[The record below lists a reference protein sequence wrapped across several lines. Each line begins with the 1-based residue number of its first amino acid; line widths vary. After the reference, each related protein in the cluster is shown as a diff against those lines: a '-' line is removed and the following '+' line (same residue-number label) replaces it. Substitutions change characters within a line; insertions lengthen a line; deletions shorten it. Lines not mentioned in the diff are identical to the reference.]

1 MLTREQY
8 SQIQDLAAG
17 ALADA
22 GIVLTPEEEK
32 SIEIADFGLDR
43 FKGEGLAL
51 HVHVNTERYCA
62 KELVLF
68 PNQTCPEH
76 RHPPVG
82 DDPGKMETL
91 RCRSGKVMV
100 YLAADGEPADGATG
114 PGIAGQRIEADV
126 PEASK
131 EYYTVFEEHVLE
143 PGEQVTIPSNTLH
156 WFQAGSGGAVISE
169 FSSRS
174 RDEYDEFTDP
184 RVQRETEI
192 VEE

>member
-1 MLTREQY
+1 
-8 SQIQDLAAG
+8 
-17 ALADA
+17 
-22 GIVLTPEEEK
+22 VK
-32 SIEIADFGLDR
+32 
-43 FKGEGLAL
+43 
-51 HVHVNTERYCA
+51 V
-62 KELVLF
+62 
-68 PNQTCPEH
+68 
-76 RHPPVG
+76 
-82 DDPGKMETL
+82 KMQ
-91 RCRSGKVMV
+91 
-100 YLAADGEPADGATG
+100 ADGEAADEPTG

-126 PEASK
+126 PEDSK

-184 RVQRETEI
+184 RVQRETEV